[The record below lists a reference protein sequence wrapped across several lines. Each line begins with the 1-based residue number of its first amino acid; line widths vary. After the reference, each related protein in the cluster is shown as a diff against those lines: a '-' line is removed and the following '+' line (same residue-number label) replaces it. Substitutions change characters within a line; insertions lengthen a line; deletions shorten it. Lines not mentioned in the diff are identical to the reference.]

1 MIHIP
6 EQRKE
11 VPLQTVRGL
20 MVVLE
25 ELVRQGHG
33 ETSIFRADVEAGPC
47 GISSLELY
55 DTEKEK
61 QRGELPSRLT
71 FLIC

>member
-47 GISSLELY
+47 EIKAIELY
-55 DTEKEK
+55 DTEKERS
-61 QRGELPSRLT
+61 RGELPDSLT